1 LLFKIL
7 DYRLLKCRLVRC
19 GVVVAFTGRGARS
32 WDYVEKALDLLIG
45 GVGSPIEYQDR
56 YVDFPE

>member
-1 LLFKIL
+1 M
-7 DYRLLKCRLVRC
+7 VAVTC
-19 GVVVAFTGRGARS
+19 GGARS
-32 WDYVEKALDLLIG
+32 WDYLEETFDLLIG